1 MRLCLWLLAVCC
13 QPTHRASEKDAT
25 NKAFG
30 VEGEPPLVTIVVEAR
45 QRRELTRTRLKPQQK
60 LKSSPKLRRERFLS
74 VHPQRQ
80 QQTKPTTSHSKEL
93 QGYDQRKA
101 AWSPLGY
108 LASELSA
115 GLSGRASRL
124 LRLYEVLQA
133 TSGAEKR
140 LKSYHMLSS
149 SSGCGHS
156 GIMPMLASHGLPKP
170 TFCLQLLIN
179 VFVPG
184 A

>member
-1 MRLCLWLLAVCC
+1 MLALGDQQLSVRKGPHLLWLCLWLLAVCC

-80 QQTKPTTSHSKEL
+80 QQTKPTTSHPKEL

-124 LRLYEVLQA
+124 FEVVWKYSKQPQ
-133 TSGAEKR
+133 E
-140 LKSYHMLSS
+140 LKN
-149 SSGCGHS
+149 G
-156 GIMPMLASHGLPKP
+156 
-170 TFCLQLLIN
+170 
-179 VFVPG
+179 
-184 A
+184 